1 MRVRNFCAGPAAIP
15 ETVLEEVKSELLDWG
30 DSGMS
35 IMEMSHRSSIFS
47 KVAFDAKNDF
57 IELLKVPDDYDVLFL
72 QGGATHQFSM
82 VPMNFSSKN
91 ESADYLLSGTWS
103 KLAISE
109 ASKLSTINIV
119 ASSEKDNFS
128 YVPDIRSWNLDRRA
142 KYFHYAPNETIQG
155 VALHKPP
162 KIDSP
167 IIADMSSVILSE
179 PIDVS
184 KFSLIY
190 AGAQKNIGP
199 AGLTVVVIHKEM
211 FEQENNDIP
220 DILKYSKHSA
230 SNSMLNTPP
239 TFAWY
244 LAGKVFKWLKKEG
257 GLEAMKIRNN
267 FKAKTLYSHLDNSNF
282 FSNSIKVDNRSIMNV
297 TFKLPT
303 KELDSLF
310 LEQAEERGLMNLKG
324 HRSLGGMRASIYN
337 AMPIEG
343 VHDLIDFMKEFETKN
358 G

>member
-1 MRVRNFCAGPAAIP
+1 MRVRNFCAGPATIP
-15 ETVLEEVKSELLDWG
+15 DPVLEEVKSELLDWG
-30 DSGMS
+30 SSGMS
-35 IMEMSHRSSIFS
+35 IMEMSHRSSIFNE
-47 KVAFDAKNDF
+47 VAFNAKNDF
-57 IELLKVPDDYDVLFL
+57 IELLKVPQDYDVLFL

-82 VPMNFSSKN
+82 VPMNFSSINK
-91 ESADYLLSGTWS
+91 SADYLLSGTWS

-109 ASKLSTINIV
+109 ASKLSNINIV
-119 ASSEKDNFS
+119 ASSEENNFNH
-128 YVPDIRSWNLDRRA
+128 VPDVKLWNLDSKA

-155 VALHKPP
+155 VALHKAPE
-162 KIDSP
+162 INSS
-167 IIADMSSVILSE
+167 IVADMSSVILSE
-179 PIDVS
+179 PIDIS

-199 AGLTVVVIHKEM
+199 AGLTMVIINKEM
-211 FEQENNDIP
+211 FEKENNDIP
-220 DILKYSKHSA
+220 DILRYSKHSE

-244 LAGKVFKWLKKEG
+244 LAGKIFKWLKKEG
-257 GLEAMKIRNN
+257 GLDAMKVRNN
-267 FKAKTLYSHLDNSNF
+267 LKAKTLYSFLDNSSF
-282 FSNSIKVDNRSIMNV
+282 FSNSIKTENRSIMNV
-297 TFKLPT
+297 TFQLYS

-343 VHDLIDFMKEFETKN
+343 VHDLIEFMKEFEAKN